1 MTKTEI
7 IQFLND
13 NPTCYLATSEKNKP
27 HVRAMRMVRADEK
40 GLIFQTVDGKDLPKQ
55 VKGNPDIEV
64 CFFNA
69 DKGIQIRVSG
79 RANELKDIDLK
90 KEIVEKRP
98 FLKELIDKKGFDVL
112 PVFRII
118 DCVAVVWTMKTN
130 FLPKEYIKL

>member
-1 MTKTEI
+1 
-7 IQFLND
+7 
-13 NPTCYLATSEKNKP
+13 
-27 HVRAMRMVRADEK
+27 MVRADEK

-55 VKGNPDIEV
+55 MKGNPDIEA

-79 RANELKDIDLK
+79 TAKELKDLDLK

-98 FLKELIDKKGFDVL
+98 FLKELIDKKGFDVI
-112 PVFRII
+112 PVFRIV

-130 FLPKEYIKL
+130 FLPKEYIHL

>member
-1 MTKTEI
+1 MNKPEI

-13 NPTCYLATSEKNKP
+13 NPTCYLATSDKNKP

-55 VKGNPDIEV
+55 MKGNPDIEV

-98 FLKELIDKKGFDVL
+98 FLKELIDKKGFDVM
-112 PVFRII
+112 PVFRIV